1 MGSNPT
7 IPNILS
13 IDSGIIPMINHMTKK
28 FRNVVLLCFHISVS
42 GVLNAEDIH
51 IISSGETLYS
61 LAKRYGISVEDLLA
75 ENGIK
80 DPSSLSVNMRLVIP
94 KDKAKDVSKSI
105 KNKFYQVVKGDTY
118 YGIAKRHGLS
128 VAELLRLNRLSKNH
142 VLSIGER
149 LNVGK
154 SNGFMLPNSS
164 LNIATVKSEN
174 VTRVDT
180 VPWWP
185 VAGIKKPME
194 GKLNG
199 VTIKAEPLSYIHV
212 VAEGRVVWTGPYRGF
227 GNVVLIDSGGYI
239 YLYGGND
246 DLFVNVGQSVS
257 RGSRIG
263 RLGTSGPTGGLQ
275 DMYFSVF
282 REGVPIAPEDAPRG

>member
-1 MGSNPT
+1 
-7 IPNILS
+7 
-13 IDSGIIPMINHMTKK
+13 MTKK
-28 FRNVVLLCFHISVS
+28 FRNVVLLCFHIFVL

-61 LAKRYGISVEDLLA
+61 LAKRYGIRVEDLLS

-80 DPSSLSVNMRLVIP
+80 DPSALSVGMRLVIP
-94 KDKAKDVSKSI
+94 NNGDKGVSESVE
-105 KNKFYQVVKGDTY
+105 NQYYQVVKGDTY

-128 VAELLRLNRLSKNH
+128 IDELLRLNRLSRGH

-154 SNGFMLPNSS
+154 PNGFMRSNSS
-164 LNIATVKSEN
+164 PNVAAVNSRE
-174 VTRVDT
+174 VTRVES

-185 VAGIKKPME
+185 VSGIKRPME

-199 VTIKAEPLSYIHV
+199 VTIKAEPMSYIHV

-227 GNVVLIDSGGYI
+227 GNVVLIDSGDYI

-257 RGSRIG
+257 MGSRIG